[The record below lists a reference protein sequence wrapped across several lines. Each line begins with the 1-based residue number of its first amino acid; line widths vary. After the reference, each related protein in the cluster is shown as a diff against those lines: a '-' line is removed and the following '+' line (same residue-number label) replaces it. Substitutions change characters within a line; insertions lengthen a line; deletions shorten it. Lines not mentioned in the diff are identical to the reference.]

1 MSIWHTSPCGAT
13 PIIRVVS
20 RYHLTKQCR
29 VIESADSEYR
39 PVPVASALAAH
50 CISCLEVDRAQ
61 KTSSVGQLLFPRAPW
76 VTARYHY
83 YSKTR
88 HTARYRC
95 HQSILLNS
103 HRNSPCLAPYARW
116 RNAARGIFG
125 QQVLALVSWTKF
137 HLSIRH

>member
-29 VIESADSEYR
+29 VIESVDSEYR

-50 CISCLEVDRAQ
+50 CTSFLEFDRAQ
-61 KTSSVGQLLFPRAPW
+61 KASSVGQLLFPRAPW

-83 YSKTR
+83 YSNMR
-88 HTARYRC
+88 YTALYRC
-95 HQSILLNS
+95 HQSVLYLIRAETAFALPHMPDGGMQLEVS
-103 HRNSPCLAPYARW
+103 LACKSW
-116 RNAARGIFG
+116 RLCPGRS
-125 QQVLALVSWTKF
+125 LT
-137 HLSIRH
+137 